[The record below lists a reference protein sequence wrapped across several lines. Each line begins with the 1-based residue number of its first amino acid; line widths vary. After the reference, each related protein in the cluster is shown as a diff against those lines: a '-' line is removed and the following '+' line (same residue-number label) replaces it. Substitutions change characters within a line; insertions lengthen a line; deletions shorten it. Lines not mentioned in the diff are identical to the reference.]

1 MHNAFKKGRTRLSR
15 ASNRTSCHGKEA
27 PLCRAGYTLLELI
40 VVLMLMSL
48 ILGISA
54 VYFSNSLPTNRFNSA
69 TRDLAASFRQARALA
84 RIQGKKQILTFDLDN
99 KQYGIEGRKGKT
111 IPQDIEI
118 KIVDPVAGDIT
129 EGKYRF
135 IIQPLGAGG
144 GTIVVWDDK
153 RKASIKLD
161 PVAGALTI
169 R

>member
-1 MHNAFKKGRTRLSR
+1 MHNKLKKVPGFLSQYSDR
-15 ASNRTSCHGKEA
+15 NFCHAEKA
-27 PLCRAGYTLLELI
+27 LFCNTGYTLLELI

-54 VYFSNSLPTNRFNSA
+54 VYFANSLPTNRFNSA
-69 TRDLAASFRQARALA
+69 TRELAASFRQARALA
-84 RIQGKKQILTFDLDN
+84 RIHAEKQILTFDLDN
-99 KQYGIEGRKGKT
+99 KRYGIEGRKGKT

-118 KIVDPVAGDIT
+118 KIVDPVAGEIT
-129 EGKYRF
+129 EGTYRF

>member
-1 MHNAFKKGRTRLSR
+1 MYNTSKKVQGHLFRSHDK
-15 ASNRTSCHGKEA
+15 NSCHGKE
-27 PLCRAGYTLLELI
+27 PLFSDAGYTLLELI

-54 VYFSNSLPTNRFNSA
+54 VYFTNSLPSNRFNAA
-69 TRDLAASFRQARALA
+69 TRELAASFRQARALA
-84 RIQGKKQILTFDLDN
+84 RIQGEKQILTFDLDK

-111 IPQDIEI
+111 IHPDIDI
-118 KIVDPVAGDIT
+118 KIADPVAGDIT
-129 EGKYRF
+129 EGKYSF

-153 RKASIKLD
+153 RKATITLD

>member
-1 MHNAFKKGRTRLSR
+1 MHKASQKKRSCLSCSSDR
-15 ASNRTSCHGKEA
+15 NTCHGKEA
-27 PLCRAGYTLLELI
+27 LLCRAGYTLLELI

-48 ILGISA
+48 ILGLSA

-84 RIQGKKQILTFDLDN
+84 RIQGEKQILTFDLDN
-99 KQYGIEGRKGKT
+99 KEYGIEGRKGKT
-111 IPQDIEI
+111 IHPDIQI
-118 KIVDPVAGDIT
+118 KIVDPVVGDIT

-135 IIQPLGAGG
+135 IVQPLGAGG

-153 RKASIKLD
+153 RKASITLD